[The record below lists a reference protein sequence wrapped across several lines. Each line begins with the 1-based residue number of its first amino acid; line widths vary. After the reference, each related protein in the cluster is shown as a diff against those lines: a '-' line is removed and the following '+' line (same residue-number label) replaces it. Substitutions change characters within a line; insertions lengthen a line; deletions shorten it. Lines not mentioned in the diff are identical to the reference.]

1 MGVKKE
7 NIEKEMF
14 YGASPEIFRRALEL
28 RKNMTK
34 AEKKLWAALRR
45 KQVNGKRFR
54 RQHPIGKFIVD
65 FYCHEVKL
73 VIELDGSIHNFQEQK
88 EYDLGRSEDIQQ
100 LGIKIIRFTNK
111 QVMNNLNKVIADIES
126 EIKIIND
133 ETIKDGES
141 LH

>member
-1 MGVKKE
+1 VGVKKE

>member
-1 MGVKKE
+1 
-7 NIEKEMF
+7 MF